1 MKETVAWIIRLIHTL
16 ILIFIGTAPF
26 FGGEYFLSIH
36 FLVIPF
42 IMLHWVTNQT
52 VCALTEMEKLVRG
65 TRDDEQ
71 TFFGQIFTPIYKSET
86 FIGKLVRPV
95 FEFKD
100 AETEELVVW
109 VGITLLWVI
118 TLIRLWPT
126 GFTQLRADFA
136 ALRRLV
142 PV

>member
-16 ILIFIGTAPF
+16 ILIFIGAAPF

-42 IMLHWVTNQT
+42 IMLDWVTNQT

-126 GFTQLRADFA
+126 GFARLHADFA